1 MPLSLPSVERKRMHL
16 RSIRLEGFKRV
27 DGLWEIEAHLV
38 DTKDQDYP
46 LSSGLIRPGE
56 PVHEMSVRVTI
67 DDQFNILAAEASTDA
82 APFMGTCEAIAPDYS
97 QIVGLNLFSGFPK
110 TVKERFGSVH
120 GCAHLTELLM
130 SLPTAALQTYASEMF
145 ENDESLGKPYPLDRC
160 HALESHS
167 EVVKRYYP
175 RWYRQRPSE
184 QALPSDSSPSPREEH
199 A

>member
-130 SLPTAALQTYASEMF
+130 SLPTAALQTYASEVL
-145 ENDESLGKPYPLDRC
+145 ESGMSEHKPYPLDRC
-160 HALESHS
+160 HALVSDS

-175 RWYRQRPSE
+175 RWYRQKSAEPRHSLDSPS
-184 QALPSDSSPSPREEH
+184 SPREES

>member
-130 SLPTAALQTYASEMF
+130 SLPTAALQT
-145 ENDESLGKPYPLDRC
+145 
-160 HALESHS
+160 
-167 EVVKRYYP
+167 
-175 RWYRQRPSE
+175 
-184 QALPSDSSPSPREEH
+184 
-199 A
+199 